1 MSEFDRLRGGAR
13 EPGELFVKG
22 LELREYSEQRW
33 PGHGLYNQPGSL
45 FPESRGTTGQ
55 LQVARNSQRLV
66 AAVPEKSNETFSV
79 HSPRLLAYAVH
90 LLRSAAL
97 DPQGHLIAIEVPWRR
112 AATVRSQ
119 PTVGSQLAM
128 FRSTI
133 LAFPASM
140 SRK

>member
-79 HSPRLLAYAVH
+79 HSA
-90 LLRSAAL
+90 
-97 DPQGHLIAIEVPWRR
+97 
-112 AATVRSQ
+112 
-119 PTVGSQLAM
+119 
-128 FRSTI
+128 
-133 LAFPASM
+133 PASWHM
-140 SRK
+140 PYICYARRLWIRKGT